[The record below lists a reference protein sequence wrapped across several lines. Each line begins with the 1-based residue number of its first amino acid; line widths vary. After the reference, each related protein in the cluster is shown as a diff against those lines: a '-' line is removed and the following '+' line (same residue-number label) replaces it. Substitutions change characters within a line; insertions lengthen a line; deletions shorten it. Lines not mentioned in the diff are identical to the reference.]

1 MSIKGLQVLPGVAV
15 AKLPRDMTIHDEAKA
30 TPNGRNRDVNR
41 IAWEVDIST
50 SLNIK
55 VKRIIKHVCI
65 LNCELYGIC
74 GIHAEKKFTAD
85 QSIWGENRK

>member
-1 MSIKGLQVLPGVAV
+1 MSIKGLPFGQVLPGVAV

-65 LNCELYGIC
+65 LNFENGDARMLIS
-74 GIHAEKKFTAD
+74 KKSTEAD
-85 QSIWGENRK
+85 F